1 MRRTVRSFGDWL
13 LCNTG
18 ERKRK
23 IRQPDASLIKFDD
36 LEWGL
41 NYLGI
46 PFTLW
51 A

>member
-1 MRRTVRSFGDWL
+1 MRRTVNSFDDWL
-13 LCNTG
+13 LCNTE
-18 ERKRK
+18 ERKSK
-23 IRQPDASLIKFDD
+23 IRQPDASLIKVDD

-46 PFTLW
+46 SFTLW